1 MPVAIIVDYKRM
13 ELRKGEYLV
22 FIIVTV
28 CDQFELSVGKI
39 VEMAGDDKMFITDA
53 RIWYFNDT
61 VIGLVIFSL
70 LV

>member
-1 MPVAIIVDYKRM
+1 MPVAIIVDYIRM
-13 ELRKGEYLV
+13 DLRKGEYLV

-39 VEMAGDDKMFITDA
+39 VEMA

-70 LV
+70 PV